1 MRLVAKNKFIWIL
14 LVLIASFIF
23 IKIYFH
29 QKGNDWQE
37 YTNSRY
43 HFTIKYPYN
52 WELGEPEFNNAG
64 REFFSPDKKIQCYAY
79 GFQNALITSDG
90 RPQTLEEFID
100 WLISNENLQVLEKKQ
115 TILSGKPAI
124 ELTLQKEENQ
134 IQQAVYTLDEETGH
148 GFYCLFP
155 DLKSKDSFQLN
166 FKKMA
171 DSFQITIPQNNN
183 QLELC
188 TNLIDNLITPLKDK
202 QTFIDDQYP
211 EVTLTSRESW
221 DKQKLPKQVL
231 SLENNGYKCYPI
243 PYEYYQDQQPPGM
256 NIQPAVKSVEWS
268 CELEYQDYQY
278 FKKDDFSPL
287 KKLEAQGYTCQ
298 KQKCL
303 DDNQKETF
311 VWLCY
316 LN

>member
-1 MRLVAKNKFIWIL
+1 MKLMAKNKFIWIL
-14 LVLIASFIF
+14 LVFIVSFVF
-23 IKIYFH
+23 VKIYFH
-29 QKGNDWQE
+29 QKRNDWQE
-37 YTNSRY
+37 YANSRY

-79 GFQNALITSDG
+79 GFQNALVTSNG

-100 WLISNENLQVLEKKQ
+100 WLTSNKNLQILEKKQ
-115 TILSGKPAI
+115 TALSGKPAI
-124 ELTLQKEENQ
+124 QLTLQEKNQ
-134 IQQAVYTLDEETGH
+134 IQQAVYTLDEETGY

-155 DLKSKDSFQLN
+155 DLKSKNSFQLN

-171 DSFQITIPQNNN
+171 DSFQITTPQNNN

-188 TNLIDNLITPLKDK
+188 SNLINNLTTPLKDK

-243 PYEYYQDQQPPGM
+243 PDEYYQNQQPPGI
-256 NIQPAVKSVEWS
+256 NIQPAVKSVEWN

-278 FKKDDFSPL
+278 LKRENSSLK
-287 KKLEAQGYTCQ
+287 KKLENQGYTCQ
-298 KQKCL
+298 KQKCFN
-303 DDNQKETF
+303 DNQKETF
-311 VWLCY
+311 IWFCY